1 MLSPQRSGPSLR
13 TLFVWLLDCTYTR
26 RAAKATLARFSSA
39 TSNARGNEMA
49 SKAKAIKS
57 GKAAGKK
64 LEKKQTLQSKTPLM
78 TFN

>member
-1 MLSPQRSGPSLR
+1 
-13 TLFVWLLDCTYTR
+13 
-26 RAAKATLARFSSA
+26 
-39 TSNARGNEMA
+39 MA
-49 SKAKAIKS
+49 NKAKAIKS